1 MERTRPWITFSS
13 ETHSTFRNFFAK
25 YPPSTISQSDV
36 AWICIRNSRLPT
48 DDNESTNIRDLE
60 QAWQNA
66 CSSRQ
71 PTTDDLDELAR
82 RFKELSGKWMV
93 FAKSS
98 EIDAL
103 WSRIASATHSGTLG
117 YFAKVSP
124 RSDSPSHVICVY
136 TRDYTDRRDVD
147 KVRDGL
153 RRLGVKWS
161 IGYKPDV
168 YTHCAVY
175 KGNSWNIAPARYH
188 S

>member
-1 MERTRPWITFSS
+1 
-13 ETHSTFRNFFAK
+13 
-25 YPPSTISQSDV
+25 
-36 AWICIRNSRLPT
+36 
-48 DDNESTNIRDLE
+48 
-60 QAWQNA
+60 
-66 CSSRQ
+66 
-71 PTTDDLDELAR
+71 
-82 RFKELSGKWMV
+82 MV